1 MIDPFFFYKRRM
13 SSDLIYKH
21 LPTDIQLYISKF
33 IPIWQRYGLK
43 KPPKLSTHSLRY
55 YNHIRKIPR
64 GIHWKSDFPRFFYY
78 RRQRDYFNWTLIHD
92 YQNHTKEYWNIEM
105 TPQWDFC
112 RHDSLIRS
120 MRDTKFYN
128 NVECPSIIKFIRAT
142 ISLFNQI
149 LILEFEV
156 STPDIVSGLTKQTL
170 TDALCVHMINLS
182 REAEKI
188 RKIVQSNTKYI
199 CEK

>member
-1 MIDPFFFYKRRM
+1 M
-13 SSDLIYKH
+13 SPDIIYKQ

-33 IPIWQRYGLK
+33 IPIWQRYGFK

-64 GIHWKSDFPRFFYY
+64 GIHWKPDFPRFFYY

-92 YQNHTKEYWNIEM
+92 YQNLNHTKEYWSIEM

-112 RHDSLIRS
+112 RHDGLIQS

-128 NVECPSIIKFIRAT
+128 HVECPSIIKFIRAT
-142 ISLFNQI
+142 ISQLHVWSFNQRHQI
-149 LILEFEV
+149 LTLEFEV
-156 STPDIVSGLTKQTL
+156 FAPDIVSGLTKQTL

-188 RKIVQSNTKYI
+188 RKIVELNTKYI